1 MVFINQSGR
10 RSRPAWLFV
19 AKGGEESF
27 MESENAAAGVW
38 DQIRTVATQMGWKIL
53 GALVVLVIG
62 IVLIRVIKKLIYRGK
77 GYQKLN
83 PGAQNIV
90 RNIVNVVLITL
101 MVLTIA
107 GILGIPLSTFITV
120 LASAGVAVSLAL
132 QGVLGNLIA
141 GLLINIT
148 KPFTVGDYISTGP
161 FEGKVKEIDVFNTV
175 LVSFPG
181 NTKVIVPN
189 SSLTNV
195 AITNFTALGVRR
207 APIDFEVKAGA
218 DIAMV
223 DDMLKKTAAGI
234 DTILKDPA
242 PDAFLS
248 RIENGKQIFTAVVWT
263 TSADYIAGTTAMTE
277 IAEQTLKDR
286 DLVPV
291 ASIVQLD
298 NPS

>member
-148 KPFTVGDYISTGP
+148 KPFTVGDYISTGT
-161 FEGKVKEIDVFNTV
+161 FEGKVKEIDVFNTA

>member
-1 MVFINQSGR
+1 
-10 RSRPAWLFV
+10 
-19 AKGGEESF
+19 
-27 MESENAAAGVW
+27 MENENAATAVW
-38 DQIRTVATQMGWKIL
+38 DEIRTVATQMGWKIL
-53 GALVVLVIG
+53 GALVVLIIG
-62 IVLIRVIKKLIYRGK
+62 IILIRVVKKLIGRGK

-83 PGAQNIV
+83 PGTQNIV
-90 RNIVNVVLITL
+90 RNVVNVSLITL

-132 QGVLGNLIA
+132 QGVLGNLVA
-141 GLLINIT
+141 GVLINMT
-148 KPFTVGDYISTGP
+148 KPFTVGDYISTGTV
-161 FEGKVKEIDVFNTV
+161 EGKVMEIDVLNTI

-181 NTKVIVPN
+181 NTKVVVPN

-207 APIDFEVKAGA
+207 GAIDFEVKAGA
-218 DIAMV
+218 DITMV
-223 DDMLKKTAAGI
+223 DDLLKKTASGI

-248 RIENGKQIFTAVVWT
+248 RMENGKQIFTAVVWT
-263 TSADYIAGTTAMTE
+263 TSANYIAGTTAMTE
-277 IAEQTLKDR
+277 ISEQALKDR

-291 ASIVQLD
+291 ASIVHLD
-298 NPS
+298 NQA